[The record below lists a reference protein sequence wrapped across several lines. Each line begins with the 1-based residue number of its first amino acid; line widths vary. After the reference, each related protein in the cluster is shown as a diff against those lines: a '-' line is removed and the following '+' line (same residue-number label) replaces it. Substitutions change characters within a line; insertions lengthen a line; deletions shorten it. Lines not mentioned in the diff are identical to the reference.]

1 MIAISI
7 TTRNRPNA
15 FKTSIKNW
23 ERFIPENTKVFIVD
37 DNSDPFYTE
46 SDYYFTERAG
56 IPKAKNKSLELA
68 YNSGAEHI
76 FLADDDIYPIVQG
89 WELPYINSGVNHLC
103 FTFTESYKGV
113 PQRRPPKRIGKFNSH
128 KLPNGCLL
136 YFSRKCVEVAG
147 GFDERF
153 GLGKYEHLDLTRRIY
168 NLGLIPHP
176 NIDVIGSNKLFHSM
190 DKSGE
195 VERTFNAE
203 TCKRLIKENNRLF
216 NQKAKDS
223 TFIPFQTNL

>member
-15 FKTSIKNW
+15 FITSIKHW
-23 ERFIPENTKVFIVD
+23 KKFIPENAQVFIVD
-37 DNSDPFYTE
+37 DNSEPFYTE
-46 SDYYFTERAG
+46 SDHYFTQRAG

-76 FLADDDIYPIVQG
+76 FLADDDVYPIVQG

-103 FTFTESYKGV
+103 FTFTESYNGV
-113 PQRRPPKRIGKFNSH
+113 PQRRPPKRVGKLNSH

-136 YFSRKCVEVAG
+136 YFSRKCVETAG

-168 NLGLIPHP
+168 NLGLIPYP
-176 NIDVIGSNKLFHSM
+176 NIDIVGSEKLFHSM
-190 DKSGE
+190 DKSDE
-195 VERTFNAE
+195 VSRSFDSE
-203 TCKRLIKENNRLF
+203 TSKRLIRENNKLF
-216 NQKAKDS
+216 NEKAKC
-223 TFIPFQTNL
+223 TKFVNFQRNS